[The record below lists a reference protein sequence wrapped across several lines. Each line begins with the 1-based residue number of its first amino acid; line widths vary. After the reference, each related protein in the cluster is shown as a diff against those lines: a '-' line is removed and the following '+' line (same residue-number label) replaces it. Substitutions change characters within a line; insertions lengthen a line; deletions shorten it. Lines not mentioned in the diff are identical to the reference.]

1 VQAFL
6 KNRRENASL
15 SSMRFD
21 PPSFAWIQYRTKSFG
36 SRCCAATAGGVI
48 HKALWQIWR
57 FTPTVSQPSGH
68 DSEENL
74 ITLCSTC
81 HASVHGDVG

>member
-1 VQAFL
+1 M
-6 KNRRENASL
+6 KDSSPRRMSFGDRPG
-15 SSMRFD
+15 SSRSVL
-21 PPSFAWIQYRTKSFG
+21 PCRTKVRA
-36 SRCCAATAGGVI
+36 SRYCAATAGGVI